1 MASARTWA
9 REWRVLL
16 EWFAGFCATIFFHQ
30 PTLWLLH
37 VAGMTPRSPY
47 NMTPVPPFGVPSVIS
62 LAFWGGVWG
71 IILIPVISR
80 IKNDGLWYLAAAV
93 IGAIAPTLVAGLLIA
108 PLKHQPMPKSISA
121 MLIGFIVNA
130 AWGLGTAL
138 LFRFF
143 ARSK

>member
-9 REWRVLL
+9 REWRVVL

-30 PTLWLLH
+30 PALWLLH
-37 VAGMTPRSPY
+37 RAGMTPRGPY

-71 IILIPVISR
+71 ILMIPALSR
-80 IKNDGLWYLAAAV
+80 IKSDALWYVAAILFGAV
-93 IGAIAPTLVAGLLIA
+93 VPTLVAGLVVA
-108 PLKHQPMPKSISA
+108 PLKHQPIPHSLSMFT
-121 MLIGFIVNA
+121 LGLIVNGE
-130 AWGLGTAL
+130 WGLGTAL

>member
-9 REWRVLL
+9 REWRVVL

-30 PTLWLLH
+30 PVLWLFH
-37 VAGMTPRSPY
+37 IAGLTPRAPY
-47 NMTPVPPFGVPSVIS
+47 AMTPVPPFGIPSVIS

-71 IILIPVISR
+71 IIMIPVIAR
-80 IKNDGLWYLAAAV
+80 IKNDAMYYLAAIVFGAV
-93 IGAIAPTLVAGLLIA
+93 LPTLVAGLVVA
-108 PLKHQPMPKSISA
+108 PLKHMAVPHTLSTVVFG
-121 MLIGFIVNA
+121 LTVNG

-143 ARSK
+143 ARSR

>member
-30 PTLWLLH
+30 PALWLLH
-37 VAGMTPRSPY
+37 QAGMTPRTPY
-47 NMTPVPPFGVPSVIS
+47 VMAPVPPLGIPSVIS

-71 IILIPVISR
+71 IIMIPVIAR
-80 IKNDGLWYLAAAV
+80 IRNEAAYWIAAIVFGAV
-93 IGAIAPTLVAGLLIA
+93 LPTLVAGLVVA
-108 PLKHQPMPKSISA
+108 PLKHMAVPHTASMVI
-121 MLIGFIVNA
+121 LGLIVNG

-143 ARSK
+143 ARSR

>member
-9 REWRVLL
+9 REWRVVL

-30 PTLWLLH
+30 PALWLLH
-37 VAGMTPRSPY
+37 IAGL
-47 NMTPVPPFGVPSVIS
+47 TPVPPLGVPAVIS

-71 IILIPVISR
+71 IIMIPVLSR
-80 IKNDGLWYLAAAV
+80 IKSDGLWYLAAT
-93 IGAIAPTLVAGLLIA
+93 IFGALLPTLVAGLVVA
-108 PLKHQPMPKSISA
+108 PLKHQPVPHSPSM
-121 MLIGFIVNA
+121 MVLGFIVNA

-143 ARSK
+143 ARTK

>member
-9 REWRVLL
+9 REWRVVL
-16 EWFAGFCATIFFHQ
+16 EWAAGFCATLFFHQ
-30 PTLWLLH
+30 PVLWILH
-37 VAGMTPRSPY
+37 RAGMTPRAPY

-71 IILIPVISR
+71 IIMIPALSR
-80 IKNDGLWYLAAAV
+80 IKNDGLWYLAAIV
-93 IGAIAPTLVAGLLIA
+93 FGAIAPTLVAGLVVA
-108 PLKHQPMPKSISA
+108 PLKHQPIPHSLSMFT
-121 MLIGFIVNA
+121 LGLLVNG
-130 AWGLGTAL
+130 AWGFGTAL